1 MAKTSERNIRYLKA
15 EEVATL
21 YRTSRWQVYE
31 WARRGVI
38 PSECVIRLGRKILFD
53 AEVMRAVLPGG
64 AHGHQA
70 SS

>member
-1 MAKTSERNIRYLKA
+1 MAKAPERDVRYLKA

-21 YRTSRWQVYE
+21 YRTSRWQVYD

-38 PSECVIRLGRKILFD
+38 PSKCIIRLGRKILFD
-53 AEVMRAVLPGG
+53 VEAMKAILPGG
-64 AHGHQA
+64 TNGHPA

>member
-1 MAKTSERNIRYLKA
+1 MAKTTAKDVKYLKA
-15 EEVATL
+15 EEVAAL

-38 PSECVIRLGRKILFD
+38 PSECIIRLGRKILFD
-53 AEVMRAVLPGG
+53 VEVMRTVLPGG
-64 AHGHQA
+64 THGHQT

>member
-1 MAKTSERNIRYLKA
+1 MAETLARDARYLKA

-38 PSECVIRLGRKILFD
+38 PSECIIRLGRKILFD
-53 AEVMRAVLPGG
+53 AEALRLILPGN
-64 AHGHQA
+64 ATE
-70 SS
+70 S

>member
-1 MAKTSERNIRYLKA
+1 MSEANEKDARYLKA
-15 EEVATL
+15 DEVAAM

-38 PSECVIRLGRKILFD
+38 PAECVIRLGRKILFD
-53 AEVMRAVLPGG
+53 IEAMRTVLPGG